1 MILRRAALRVAGV
14 AYAGSGVTCPC
25 CGDSFRR
32 LAPFKGRPNEQCPAC
47 GSLARHR
54 ALFVFLSNELA
65 LADRTARV
73 LHFAPERALQQWL
86 SSLPRLEYLSADL
99 ESPLALVRMDITDI
113 PYSDARFDLIICS
126 HVLEHVAD
134 DQRAIRKLYRV
145 LVGGSE
151 AIVQVPIRGEQT
163 FEDPS
168 VIAPRERA
176 RAFGQYD
183 HVRIPGRDYVDRL
196 AAAGF
201 FVEERDIAREVDE
214 ETRARHALKPGE
226 LFYRCRK
233 PTEAGSRR

>member
-1 MILRRAALRVAGV
+1 MIGSFLERRLPITAKMILRRAALRVAGV

-134 DQRAIRKLYRV
+134 DQRAIRELYRV
-145 LVGGSE
+145 LVGGGE

-168 VIAPRERA
+168 SLTPASALAPSASTTTYGFRDASTLTASPPQGSSSKSWTSPA
-176 RAFGQYD
+176 RSM
-183 HVRIPGRDYVDRL
+183 RK
-196 AAAGF
+196 
-201 FVEERDIAREVDE
+201 
-214 ETRARHALKPGE
+214 HALVT
-226 LFYRCRK
+226 R
-233 PTEAGSRR
+233 